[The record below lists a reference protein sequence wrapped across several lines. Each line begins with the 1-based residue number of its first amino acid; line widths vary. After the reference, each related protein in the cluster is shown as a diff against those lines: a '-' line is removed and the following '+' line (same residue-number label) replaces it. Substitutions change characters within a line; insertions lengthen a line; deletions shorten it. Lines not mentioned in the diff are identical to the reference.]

1 VNPLAVAGALRDD
14 YLRLLRTTFAPRQSV
29 LRDAFNR
36 ELEREGFL
44 TREPFVALAQP
55 YRYGASIAEILD
67 ETRRL
72 FGAIAERPFAHQH
85 AARQSL
91 AARPDV
97 AGGARLP

>member
-14 YLRLLRTTFAPRQSV
+14 YLKLLRTTYAPRQSV

-55 YRYGASIAEILD
+55 YRYGAPITEAACRCHGRQSSSIAAPW
-67 ETRRL
+67 RSN
-72 FGAIAERPFAHQH
+72 AW
-85 AARQSL
+85 
-91 AARPDV
+91 
-97 AGGARLP
+97 